1 MSKIRTIYIN
11 IIVLFF
17 TFFFIQANAK
27 TLAEQLNHAEYL
39 IHQDVKSA
47 IPLLKS
53 LHPQI
58 QGASHYDVI
67 RWIFLSL
74 DSAVYDFNYDS
85 AKELYQ
91 QSTTLLSEDIPHGD
105 IWRQLAESGLFITQ
119 DKYNQFLSHLESMED
134 SVMASKDVRL
144 IAYFNRLLHYAYLF
158 QGITDLA
165 LDTAL
170 QNRIEWIQ
178 LEESYYALEMH
189 HQITEIYIIIGNVAG
204 AKQAL
209 SLMSQEAKKLNL
221 KSFLLSKAQ
230 FEAKIMAITGEE
242 VKGYE
247 TLNKLITEG
256 TVVKKDDQYLNII
269 STLAYMSYDL
279 GFYQDTIKN
288 ARIILAED
296 SKAIAIKVLL
306 AKALIKEQEFNEAAG
321 LIAQAEKVFIDEDYK
336 AGLFEIDNAKM
347 DISYQRN
354 DIKAL
359 YQSSKRLVDH
369 VINFNNQQDQEFI
382 RLGEKRAERAHIVAN
397 ADQQGKVVDALSK
410 SNDSQ
415 KKQILESNELI
426 ITKNIYLYV
435 LSVITVVFLILVIWL
450 VILFK
455 QVKKLA
461 NTDSLTGID
470 NRRAGLKKAR
480 TILKSSTDKKS
491 KHVVAI
497 AMMDLDRFKN
507 INDTYGHDIGDKVI
521 QVTVNTTNVL
531 LSKYDV
537 FCRMGG
543 EEFMLV
549 IVGESKQQVIDKLNN
564 IRVNI
569 YQFNT
574 QTMGLKQQISA
585 SFGVSFTDTFVKG
598 KTIKDYLIDADTAL
612 YEAKVAG
619 RNKVISH

>member
-1 MSKIRTIYIN
+1 MN
-11 IIVLFF
+11 
-17 TFFFIQANAK
+17 K
-27 TLAEQLNHAEYL
+27 T
-39 IHQDVKSA
+39 
-47 IPLLKS
+47 
-53 LHPQI
+53 
-58 QGASHYDVI
+58 
-67 RWIFLSL
+67 
-74 DSAVYDFNYDS
+74 
-85 AKELYQ
+85 
-91 QSTTLLSEDIPHGD
+91 
-105 IWRQLAESGLFITQ
+105 
-119 DKYNQFLSHLESMED
+119 
-134 SVMASKDVRL
+134 
-144 IAYFNRLLHYAYLF
+144 
-158 QGITDLA
+158 A